1 MHKKIGPCLAL
12 AALLVAGNAA
22 AHPGHS
28 GVDGW
33 AAGFEHPLSGADH
46 LIAMVVIRIWAAQLG
61 GRALWALPL
70 SFLSMMTLGAALAI
84 ACGANLFAASAIES
98 AIATSLLVLGLVVA
112 RAARMPVANAMALTA
127 SFALFHGLAHG
138 VELPTLAD
146 PFRYGLGFVA
156 ATAMLHAGGVAIG
169 LVMQRNAPVL
179 ARVSGAATAAAGVAL
194 LLG

>member
-12 AALLVAGNAA
+12 AALLVAGSAA
-22 AHPGHS
+22 AHPGHG

-33 AAGFEHPLSGADH
+33 AAGLVHPLSGADH
-46 LIAMVVIRIWAAQLG
+46 LIAMVVIGIWAAQLG

-127 SFALFHGLAHG
+127 SFALFHGIAHG

>member
-1 MHKKIGPCLAL
+1 
-12 AALLVAGNAA
+12 
-22 AHPGHS
+22 
-28 GVDGW
+28 
-33 AAGFEHPLSGADH
+33 
-46 LIAMVVIRIWAAQLG
+46 
-61 GRALWALPL
+61 
-70 SFLSMMTLGAALAI
+70 
-84 ACGANLFAASAIES
+84 
-98 AIATSLLVLGLVVA
+98 
-112 RAARMPVANAMALTA
+112 MPVATAMALTA
-127 SFALFHGLAHG
+127 SFALFHGIAHG